1 MDGGEKMKVVL
12 LKDVSKIGK
21 KGEIKNVSDGYA
33 RNFLIPRKLALVA
46 TPEVLKKIEKENQL
60 KAEKEKQIKEE
71 SQKLLKELQ
80 KQLYKITVKAGGSGK
95 LFGALTSADIAKL
108 ISETTGNKID
118 KKWVILEKPIKE
130 LGLYDIKLKLPG
142 GISGIVKLEV
152 VQEG

>member
-33 RNFLIPRKLALVA
+33 RNFLIPRRLALVA

-130 LGLYDIKLKLPG
+130 LAG